1 VAGSTQTN
9 AIPSRIL
16 LIRLS
21 ALGDVIRTLPLL
33 APLRHRFPLARISWL
48 CEPAQ
53 EPVVAPQP
61 LVDEVL
67 IFPRRDLARALSSG
81 RLARVAL
88 RSRSVVRE
96 LRRRRF
102 DIVLDAQGTYKSG
115 ILMRLSGAPLRIGFA
130 RGAAKEYLPGAANR
144 LVTPDPP
151 RQSRVDKALALLGPL
166 EADPSRA
173 RAELPVVEELA
184 RQAAGIW
191 AEEGAGA
198 RVILSPGASSRQDY
212 KRWPADR
219 FAAVGA
225 GLAAAGAR
233 VRVAWGPG
241 EEDLAAQVESLSGGT
256 AQRLPPTSLPL
267 LAETLRAA
275 DLFIGNDSGPMH
287 LAWLVGTPVV
297 AIYGPTD
304 PILNAPWGSGHRQ
317 VALPEERRR
326 ALGRDAALMT
336 EIEPATVLAAAQE
349 CLDEQGEP

>member
-1 VAGSTQTN
+1 MAGSTQTN

-48 CEPAQ
+48 CELAQ
-53 EPVVAPQP
+53 QPVVAPQP

-144 LVTPDPP
+144 LVTPVPP

-241 EEDLAAQVESLSGGT
+241 EEGLAAQVESLSGGT